1 MYIYVVINVFCVVI
15 FISMFVHSFQYKNHT
30 REQWMYRQMLLAS
43 AMFATADML
52 FFFIKFGVIDVNSYV
67 YLGSYGIKRSILA
80 VVSFCWYRYTEFILT
95 GKVPKVGRTRIVL
108 LVMIA
113 CIVTLCVVG
122 GVTGF
127 AFEMDRHFGFLTG
140 IFSLF
145 MVIVGIIKTIKNRI
159 LDKTDEDK
167 TKYQRAAI
175 FNCYPILFAVGQ
187 FFIGGLPL
195 ICMGITLS
203 SINSYTI
210 KRLIENNRSIDISS
224 VERFHSLFISSC
236 YVNIEDNTYVFIGD
250 ESNPLVAKHPKY
262 NEMIVSYGEHNVHPK
277 DREKFVAMC
286 DLDNIINK
294 LSHKDSFVFFDYRKK
309 IGEEYKW
316 HRMHIVIAA
325 TDDNDEPLN
334 VLLSNMYID
343 DVKQTEYL
351 YQEQL
356 EMASKAKSDFL
367 SNVSHELRTPM
378 NAIMG
383 LTKLLENDMDDP
395 GKVRDDVRKLQAS
408 GRHLLSIINDV
419 LDMNKIESGA
429 FVINKA
435 RFDLSML
442 LEDVNTVMLQLTRER
457 KQNFL
462 MELENVKNNFLVG
475 DKARLSQVLLNVLTN
490 STKYTG
496 ESGDIRLKVV
506 QVETETVCRLRF
518 EISDNG
524 IGMEKEF
531 LEKIFDPFAREEA
544 RIPSQTS
551 GTGLGMPIVKNIVDL
566 MGGNITVDSEPDV
579 GSTFVVELDFDI
591 AEETMDNIAI
601 TSEENVQ
608 TSKSLAGLNFLI
620 AEDKDVN
627 GEILTRL
634 LEIEEATALV
644 CPNGKVT
651 VETFLDNP
659 AGTFDVIL
667 MDIRMPIMNG
677 YEAAKAIRN
686 SDREDGKSIP
696 IISLT
701 ANAFSEDVEMAK
713 EAGMNGHVPKPIDMQ
728 VLKAAVEK
736 VLQ

>member
-1 MYIYVVINVFCVVI
+1 MYIYVVINVFCIVI
-15 FISMFVHSFQYKNHT
+15 LISMFVHSFQFNNNSK
-30 REQWMYRQMLLAS
+30 EQWMYRRMLLVS
-43 AMFATADML
+43 ALFVTADMQ
-52 FFFIKFGVIDVNSYV
+52 FFFVKFEVIHINE
-67 YLGSYGIKRSILA
+67 YLYLVSYGIKRCILA
-80 VVSFCWYRYTEFILT
+80 VVSFYWYKYTEVILM
-95 GKVPKVGRTRIVL
+95 GKVKKLGRIRIVL
-108 LVMIA
+108 YILIA
-113 CIVTLCVVG
+113 CVLILCTVG
-122 GVTGF
+122 GITGF
-127 AFEMDRHFGFLTG
+127 AFDKDKHFEALTG
-140 IFSLF
+140 FFSLS
-145 MVIVGIIKTIKNRI
+145 MILVGLLKTIKACI
-159 LDKTDEDK
+159 LDKSDEDK
-167 TKYQRAAI
+167 TKYQRAVI
-175 FNCYPILFAVGQ
+175 FNCYPLLFALGQ

-210 KRLIENNRSIDISS
+210 KRLIENSKNIDISS

-250 ESNPLVAKHPKY
+250 EDNFKVSQSPKY
-262 NEMIVSYGEHNVHPK
+262 NEMVVSYGEINVHPN

-286 DLDNIINK
+286 ALENILNR
-294 LSHKDSFVFFDYRKK
+294 LTQKDSFFFFDYRRRM
-309 IGEEYKW
+309 GTEYKW

-325 TDDNDEPLN
+325 TDENDEPLN

-367 SNVSHELRTPM
+367 LNVSHELRTPM

-383 LTKLLENDMDDP
+383 LTKLLENDIDDL

-419 LDMNKIESGA
+419 LDMNQIESGA

-475 DKARLSQVLLNVLTN
+475 DKARLSQVLLNILTN

-496 ESGDIRLKVV
+496 ESGEIRLNVT
-506 QVETETVCRLRF
+506 QLEAEDVCRLRF

-524 IGMEKEF
+524 IGMEAEF
-531 LEKIFDPFAREEA
+531 LERVFEPFAREEA
-544 RIPSQTS
+544 RIPFQTS

-566 MGGNITVDSEPDV
+566 LNGSIRVESEPGV
-579 GSTFVVELDFDI
+579 GSTFIVELEFDI
-591 AEETMDNIAI
+591 ALEDTDNVI
-601 TSEENVQ
+601 SSDSDNVQ
-608 TSKSLAGLNFLI
+608 SSKILLGRNFLI
-620 AEDKDVN
+620 AEDNEVN

-634 LEIEEATALV
+634 LEIEGATAMV
-644 CPNGKVT
+644 CPDGKAV
-651 VETFLDNP
+651 VEAFMENP
-659 AGTFDVIL
+659 RGTFDLIL
-667 MDIRMPIMNG
+667 MDIRMPVMNG
-677 YEAAKAIRN
+677 YEAAQAIRN
-686 SDREDGKSIP
+686 SGMEDGKNIP

-713 EAGMNGHVPKPIDMQ
+713 AAGMNGHVPKPIDMQ
-728 VLKAAVEK
+728 VLKATVEK
-736 VLQ
+736 VCL

>member
-1 MYIYVVINVFCVVI
+1 MYIYVVINVFCVAI
-15 FISMFVHSFQYKNHT
+15 FISMFIHSFQYKNKT

-43 AMFATADML
+43 ALFATADML
-52 FFFIKFGVIDVNSYV
+52 FFFIKFEVIGVNRYIF
-67 YLGSYGIKRSILA
+67 LGSYGIKRSILA
-80 VVSFCWYRYTEFILT
+80 VVSYCWYRYTEFVLT
-95 GKVPKVGRTRIVL
+95 GKISKTGRARIVL
-108 LVMIA
+108 FVMIA
-113 CIVTLCVVG
+113 CIISLCIIG
-122 GVTGF
+122 GMTGF
-127 AFEMDRHFGFLTG
+127 AFEMDKHFGVLTG

-145 MVIVGIIKTIKNRI
+145 FAFVGIGKTIKGRI
-159 LDKTDEDK
+159 WDKTDEDK
-167 TKYQRAAI
+167 TKYQQAAV
-175 FNCYPILFAVGQ
+175 FNGYPILFAVGQ
-187 FFIGGLPL
+187 LFIGRLPL

-210 KRLIENNRSIDISS
+210 KRLVENNRSIDISS

-236 YVNIEDNTYVFIGD
+236 YVNIEDNTYVFIGN
-250 ESNPLVAKHPKY
+250 ENNPLVASFPKY
-262 NEMIVSYGEHNVHPK
+262 DEMILSYGENNVHPK
-277 DREKFVAMC
+277 DREMFVEKC
-286 DLDNIINK
+286 DLNNILNK
-294 LSHKDSFVFFDYRKK
+294 LSHKDSFFFFDYRKK
-309 IGEEYKW
+309 IGDEYKW
-316 HRMHIVIAA
+316 HRMHVLIAA
-325 TDDNDEPLN
+325 TDENDEPLN
-334 VLLSNMYID
+334 VLLSNMDID

-356 EMASKAKSDFL
+356 EMASKAKTDFL
-367 SNVSHELRTPM
+367 SNISHELRTPM

-395 GKVRDDVRKLQAS
+395 GKVRDDIRKLQAS

-462 MELENVKNNFLVG
+462 MELENVKNNSLVG
-475 DKARLSQVLLNVLTN
+475 DKARLSQILLNILTN
-490 STKYTG
+490 SAKYTG
-496 ESGDIRLKVV
+496 ESGDIRLKVI
-506 QVETETVCRLRF
+506 QTDAEDVCHLRF

-531 LEKIFDPFAREEA
+531 LEKIFEPFAREEA

-566 MGGNITVDSEPDV
+566 MGGEIRVDSEAGV

-591 AEETMDNIAI
+591 ALDVVEPVGVNEII
-601 TSEENVQ
+601 SVQ
-608 TSKSLAGLNFLI
+608 PVKKLVGLNFLI
-620 AEDKDVN
+620 AEDNDVN

-634 LEIEEATALV
+634 LEIEQATAVV
-644 CPNGKVT
+644 CPNGKAA
-651 VETFLDNP
+651 VETFMENP
-659 AGTFDVIL
+659 PGTFDIIL
-667 MDIRMPIMNG
+667 MDIRMPVMNG
-677 YEAAKAIRN
+677 YEAASFIRN
-686 SDREDGKSIP
+686 CDREDGKSIP

-728 VLKAAVEK
+728 VLKAAVEN
-736 VLQ
+736 VI

>member
-1 MYIYVVINVFCVVI
+1 MYIYVVINVFCVAI
-15 FISMFVHSFQYKNHT
+15 FVSMFVHSFQYKNHT

-80 VVSFCWYRYTEFILT
+80 VVSYCWYRYTEFILT
-95 GKVPKVGRTRIVL
+95 EKVPKVGRARIVL

-127 AFEMDRHFGFLTG
+127 AFEMDRQFGLLTG

-159 LDKTDEDK
+159 QDKTDEDK

-309 IGEEYKW
+309 IGDEYKW

-429 FVINKA
+429 FVINRA

-475 DKARLSQVLLNVLTN
+475 DKARLSQVLLNILTN

-496 ESGDIRLKVV
+496 ESGDIRLKVA

-531 LEKIFDPFAREEA
+531 LEKIFEPFAREEA

-566 MGGNITVDSEPDV
+566 MGGNITVDSEPGV

-608 TSKSLAGLNFLI
+608 PSKSLAGLNFLI

-736 VLQ
+736 VCV

>member
-1 MYIYVVINVFCVVI
+1 
-15 FISMFVHSFQYKNHT
+15 
-30 REQWMYRQMLLAS
+30 MYRQMLLVS
-43 AMFATADML
+43 ALFATADLL
-52 FFFIKFGVIDVNSYV
+52 FFFIKFGVIEVNSYV

-80 VVSFCWYRYTEFILT
+80 VASFCWYRYTEFVLN
-95 GKVPKVGRTRIVL
+95 GKMTKPGRARIVL
-108 LVMIA
+108 LAMII
-113 CIVTLCVVG
+113 CILSLCIIG
-122 GVTGF
+122 GMTGF
-127 AFEMDRHFGFLTG
+127 AFEMDKHFGVITG
-140 IFSLF
+140 VFSLF
-145 MVIVGIIKTIKNRI
+145 FAFVGIGKTIKSRI

-167 TKYQRAAI
+167 TKYQQAI
-175 FNCYPILFAVGQ
+175 VFNGYPILFAVGQ
-187 FFIGGLPL
+187 FFIGRLPL

-210 KRLIENNRSIDISS
+210 KRLVENNRNIDVSS

-236 YVNIEDNTYVFIGD
+236 YVNIEDNTYVFIGN
-250 ESNPLVAKHPKY
+250 ENNPLVASYPKY
-262 NEMIVSYGEHNVHPK
+262 DDMILIYGEHNVHPK
-277 DREKFVAMC
+277 DREKFVKMC
-286 DLDNIINK
+286 DMNNIINK
-294 LSHKDSFVFFDYRKK
+294 LRHKDSFIFFDYRKK

-325 TDDNDEPLN
+325 TDENDEPIN
-334 VLLSNMYID
+334 VLLSNMDID

-356 EMASKAKSDFL
+356 EMASKAKTDFL
-367 SNVSHELRTPM
+367 SNISHELRTPM

-395 GKVRDDVRKLQAS
+395 GKVRDDIRKLQAS

-435 RFDLSML
+435 RFDLSLL

-462 MELENVKNNFLVG
+462 MELENVKNNSLVG
-475 DKARLSQVLLNVLTN
+475 DKARLSQILLNILTN
-490 STKYTG
+490 SAKYTG
-496 ESGDIRLKVV
+496 ESGDIRLKVA
-506 QVETETVCRLRF
+506 QIDASDVCRLRF

-531 LEKIFDPFAREEA
+531 LEKIFEPFAREEA

-566 MGGNITVDSEPDV
+566 LGGTISVSSEPGV
-579 GSTFVVELDFDI
+579 GSTFVVEVDFEI
-591 AEETMDNIAI
+591 AVNAV
-601 TSEENVQ
+601 ENASSLVVEHVQ
-608 TSKSLAGLNFLI
+608 QGKTLAGLNFLI
-620 AEDKDVN
+620 AEDNDVN

-634 LEIEEATALV
+634 LEIEQATAVV
-644 CPNGKVT
+644 CPNGKVA
-651 VETFLDNP
+651 VETFMENP
-659 AGTFDVIL
+659 PGIFDIIL

-677 YEAAKAIRN
+677 YEAARAIR
-686 SDREDGKSIP
+686 SCDREDGKNIP

-701 ANAFSEDVEMAK
+701 ANAFSEDVEMAA

-728 VLKAAVEK
+728 VLKATVEK
-736 VLQ
+736 YI